1 MFKVQQHAGL
11 TYMYYEM
18 MASVGSANIHLL
30 SEIQEKLKKE
40 EKKKGK
46 GFLLVM
52 KTLRIYSV
60 NWCLLHRQSSCPQQP

>member
-1 MFKVQQHAGL
+1 MFKVQQHDGL
-11 TYMYYEM
+11 IYRYCETMT
-18 MASVGSANIHLL
+18 SVGSANIHLL
-30 SEIQEKLKKE
+30 VEIQEKLKKE

-60 NWCLLHRQSSCPQQP
+60 NFGVYQYRQSSYT

>member
-1 MFKVQQHAGL
+1 M
-11 TYMYYEM
+11 T
-18 MASVGSANIHLL
+18 SVGSANIHLL
-30 SEIQEKLKKE
+30 VEIQEKLKKE

-60 NWCLLHRQSSCPQQP
+60 NFGVYQYRQSSYT

>member
-1 MFKVQQHAGL
+1 
-11 TYMYYEM
+11 MYYEM

-30 SEIQEKLKKE
+30 AEIQEKLKEE

-46 GFLLVM
+46 GFLFVM

-60 NWCLLHRQSSCPQQP
+60 NFAVY

>member
-1 MFKVQQHAGL
+1 M
-11 TYMYYEM
+11 T
-18 MASVGSANIHLL
+18 SVGSANIYLL
-30 SEIQEKLKKE
+30 AEIQEKLKQE

-60 NWCLLHRQSSCPQQP
+60 NFGVY